1 LTEKQES
8 IILTRDFDQ
17 KAKERMMSGT
27 ILQDFE
33 REVKGKIEQ
42 LKEELKETFDFS
54 AIEQTLSEMLNELL
68 AALLE
73 KMITEFLAERSI
85 LDRLKEMGGRL
96 GMRFK
101 EYRSLELR
109 LSNGQSITVQTPY
122 FIKTPPKDKRRRKK
136 RGPNGRGAHLGL
148 NILGFMG
155 HCSPQLVSE
164 VVKLALLSPSFAI
177 AREMLAGRGIVMDV
191 KTMRRLCGE
200 LGESGLQFRGEI
212 SLAGTEALAGH
223 TVVVGIDG
231 GRLRERRK
239 KPGCKKKG
247 QKRQGY
253 YTEWKEPKLFTI
265 YVLDAQGEP
274 VEEFA
279 PLHDAT
285 LGNHQEIFALLAQY
299 LKAMDLSEVARIV
312 FCGDGASWIWGGVEK
327 LCQKMGWPEELIDQV
342 LDYTHAKQNLQE
354 IIDLAPEKTRQK
366 GKLERK
372 WKNLLWNGD
381 IQGLHQEMCR
391 LLKGQKKK
399 QALKKWRC
407 YFEQNEKRMQ
417 YETFKEKH
425 IPCGSG
431 CVESAIRRVI
441 NLRLKS
447 AGSFWTSE
455 MAEYFL
461 FLRSQLISG
470 RWNVFF
476 KM

>member
-164 VVKLALLSPSFAI
+164 VVKLALLSPSRSKFYTP
-177 AREMLAGRGIVMDV
+177 RG
-191 KTMRRLCGE
+191 
-200 LGESGLQFRGEI
+200 
-212 SLAGTEALAGH
+212 A
-223 TVVVGIDG
+223 TV
-231 GRLRERRK
+231 
-239 KPGCKKKG
+239 
-247 QKRQGY
+247 
-253 YTEWKEPKLFTI
+253 
-265 YVLDAQGEP
+265 
-274 VEEFA
+274 
-279 PLHDAT
+279 
-285 LGNHQEIFALLAQY
+285 
-299 LKAMDLSEVARIV
+299 
-312 FCGDGASWIWGGVEK
+312 AS
-327 LCQKMGWPEELIDQV
+327 
-342 LDYTHAKQNLQE
+342 
-354 IIDLAPEKTRQK
+354 
-366 GKLERK
+366 
-372 WKNLLWNGD
+372 
-381 IQGLHQEMCR
+381 
-391 LLKGQKKK
+391 
-399 QALKKWRC
+399 
-407 YFEQNEKRMQ
+407 
-417 YETFKEKH
+417 
-425 IPCGSG
+425 
-431 CVESAIRRVI
+431 I
-441 NLRLKS
+441 NQ
-447 AGSFWTSE
+447 TTP
-455 MAEYFL
+455 
-461 FLRSQLISG
+461 
-470 RWNVFF
+470 
-476 KM
+476 